1 MNAPKPFSAPSSIA
15 SLIVTDSLSLRGA
28 LQRLDETRGGPLMLV
43 DDGGRLR
50 RMITDGDLRRLILT
64 GCDQDTVLTALPLA
78 DPVAASMTTP
88 IAELEALFESVQVTA
103 IPRLDAGGVPRVL
116 ERRGHAGPVLL
127 STPHLGDL
135 EQEFVQQAFDT
146 NWIAPLGPQVEGFER
161 ELADYSENGHVAALS
176 SGTSALHLGLI
187 LLGVK
192 DGDRVYCPSF
202 TFAASAN
209 PIRYERA
216 IPVFIDSEPGTWNMS
231 PAALERAL
239 ARDKASGSLPAAV
252 IIANLYGQSADMDAL
267 MALCDAYAVPVLE
280 DAAESLGASYKGRKS
295 GSFGALSAF
304 SFNGNKIITTS
315 GGGAL
320 CGDDADMIARAR
332 FLSTQA
338 REAEAH
344 YEHRTI
350 GFNYRMSNILAGIG
364 RGQLTVLDDRVA
376 RRREI
381 FELYRSA
388 LRGVEGIEWMPEP
401 PGYFSTRWLSA
412 ATFNPA
418 CGLDSA
424 RILAG
429 LQSVGIEARPLWK
442 PMHRQPVFQGYE
454 FEPHSDGTVGGL
466 NGDHSSVSDVLFATG
481 LCLPSGSSMDDATV
495 LRVCEQI
502 RFWAEG

>member
-1 MNAPKPFSAPSSIA
+1 MNAPKPFAVSSAIA
-15 SLIVTDSLSLRGA
+15 PLIVTGAMTLREA
-28 LQRLDETRGGPLMLV
+28 LQRLDETAGGPLMLV
-43 DDGGRLR
+43 DSGGRLQ
-50 RMITDGDLRRLILT
+50 RMITDGDVRRLIL
-64 GCDQDTVLTALPLA
+64 GRHQQSDGLGVLPASKPVTAG
-78 DPVAASMTTP
+78 MTTSL
-88 IAELEALFESVQVTA
+88 AELGALFESTHVTA
-103 IPRLDAGGVPRVL
+103 IPRLDDAGVPRVL
-116 ERRGHAGPVLL
+116 ERRDHAGPVLL

-176 SGTSALHLGLI
+176 SGTAALHLGLI

-216 IPVFIDSEPGTWNMS
+216 IPVFIDSERKTWNMS

-239 ARDKASGSLPAAV
+239 SRDKARGTLPAAV
-252 IIANLYGQSADMDAL
+252 VIANLYGQSADMDPL
-267 MALCDAYAVPVLE
+267 MALCDAYGVPVLE
-280 DAAESLGASYKGRKS
+280 DAAESLGATYKGRKS

-320 CGDDADMIARAR
+320 CGDDEDMIARAR

-338 REAEAH
+338 REAAAH
-344 YEHRTI
+344 YEHHVV

-364 RGQLTVLDDRVA
+364 RGQLTVLDERVA

-381 FELYRSA
+381 FGLYRDA
-388 LRGVEGIEWMPEP
+388 LQGVEGIEWMPEAE
-401 PGYFSTRWLSA
+401 GCFSTRWLTA
-412 ATFNPA
+412 AKFDRE
-418 CGLDSA
+418 CGLDNR
-424 RILAG
+424 RILSG

-442 PMHRQPVFQGYE
+442 PMHRQPVFEGFE
-454 FEPHSDGTVGGL
+454 FEPHTDAKANL
-466 NGDHSSVSDVLFATG
+466 SVSDDLFESG
-481 LCLPSGSSMDDATV
+481 LCLPSGSNMDDETV